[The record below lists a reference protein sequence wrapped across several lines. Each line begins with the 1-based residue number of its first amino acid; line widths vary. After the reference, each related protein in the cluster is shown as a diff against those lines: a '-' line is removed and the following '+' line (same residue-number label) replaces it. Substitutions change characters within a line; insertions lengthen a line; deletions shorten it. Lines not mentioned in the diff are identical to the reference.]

1 MFSRPVTVQYVQQ
14 ANSVFAGIS
23 KPAPDMVEDKPS
35 GEDQASNFYGVSHFP
50 CCITNFPQGWPK
62 FAQSAVM
69 AATDGSAAFVVA
81 SLVPLRAAV
90 PIGSGATATVVI
102 ATSYPFGDS
111 ARVSVH
117 VPASATT
124 ATAHVRIPGWADA
137 ATIDGA
143 AAANGT
149 LVAVR
154 CAAGK
159 NTSVLVQLNPAVR
172 LTAGWGVVSD
182 ADDPTEPPTNAMTV
196 TRGALL
202 FALHPVEDRR
212 VVHRYD
218 DALPDRPKAVDYEIS
233 TKESWAFALM
243 AGGSSPADRF
253 TFSSSPSAGWSPAFP
268 FDTENYP
275 FSILAPARPLS
286 TWGYWQGTNITAQP
300 PPSPVDC
307 EEAQAGCGAHEQI
320 RLTPFGATNI
330 RISVWPWVKE

>member
-1 MFSRPVTVQYVQQ
+1 MHSRPVPEQYVQQ

-23 KPAPDMVEDKPS
+23 KPSPDMVEDTPS

-69 AATDGSAAFVVA
+69 AAADGSASFVVA
-81 SLVPLRAAV
+81 SLMPLRATV
-90 PIGSGATATVVI
+90 PIGGGATVTVVI

-111 ARVSVH
+111 AQVSVL

-143 AAANGT
+143 PAANGT

-159 NTSVLVQLNPAVR
+159 NTSVLVRLNPAVR
-172 LTAGWGVVSD
+172 LTTGWGVVAD
-182 ADDPTEPPTNAMTV
+182 PDDPTEPPTNAMTV

-202 FALHPVEDRR
+202 FALHPEEDRH

-218 DALPDRPKAVDYEIS
+218 DALPDRPLAVDYEIS
-233 TKESWAFALM
+233 SKESWAFALLL
-243 AGGSSPADRF
+243 AGSSPADQF
-253 TFSSSPSAGWSPAFP
+253 TFSASPSSGWSSSFP

-286 TWGYWQGTNITAQP
+286 TWGYWEGTNITAQP

-307 EEAQAGCGAHEQI
+307 GAPHAGCGAPQQI

-330 RISVWPWVKE
+330 RISVWPWVRE